1 MQETVLI
8 AIGGNALLHAGDRA
22 SVEEEAVNASLAAEA
37 VACLVERGYRIV
49 LTHGNGPQIG
59 SQLLRSEIGSSTTY
73 PLSLDLCVSMTQGE
87 IGYLLQRSLQ
97 SALRSR
103 GIDPLVVTL
112 ITQVVVDAADSSF
125 RRPTKPIGPVMTKEV
140 SSHKRNEFGWTIVE
154 EAPGEFRRSVAS
166 PRPREI
172 LELEVI
178 RRCLHEHLIV
188 IAAGGGGV
196 PVVRDNG
203 NVKGVEAVIDKDRAS
218 GLLAVSLRIG
228 RFIMVTD
235 IDCAYLNFGL
245 PDQRPIRTLTLAEA
259 IRHLSEGQ
267 FGEGSMKPKI
277 ESAVE
282 FIAQGGRQAVITDI
296 VHLEAALDGRAG
308 TIITAEDSWRS

>member
-1 MQETVLI
+1 MQETLLI
-8 AIGGNALLHAGDRA
+8 AIGGNALLHPGGRA
-22 SVEEEAVNASLAAEA
+22 SVEQEAVNASLTADA
-37 VACLVERGYRIV
+37 VACLVERGYRIL

-59 SQLLRSEIGSSTTY
+59 SQLLRSEIGSSATY
-73 PLSLDLCVSMTQGE
+73 PLPLDLCVSMTQGE

-97 SALRSR
+97 TALRSR

-112 ITQVVVDAADSSF
+112 ITQVAVDPTDSSF
-125 RRPTKPIGPVMTKEV
+125 RRPTKPIGPVLTKDV
-140 SSHKRNEFGWTIVE
+140 AARKNTQLGWNVIE
-154 EAPGEFRRSVAS
+154 EAPGKFRRSVAS
-166 PRPREI
+166 PRPLEI

-203 NVKGVEAVIDKDRAS
+203 SVKGVEAVIDKDRVS
-218 GLLAVSLRIG
+218 GLLAASLKLD
-228 RFIMVTD
+228 RFVMVTD

-245 PDQRPIRTLTLAEA
+245 LDQRPIRTLTMEEA
-259 IRHLSEGQ
+259 VRYLSDGQ

-282 FIAQGGRQAVITDI
+282 FVARGGKQAVITDI
-296 VHLEAALDGRAG
+296 THLEAALDGRAG
-308 TIITAEDSWRS
+308 TTITS